1 MSGGEP
7 SSIKQNPPCAVDL
20 PVSSR
25 SAGNAVRISFRLVGV
40 RSYEALFGS
49 SLKEWKAGR

>member
-49 SLKEWKAGR
+49 SLEEWKAGR